1 MAEGRGTQLIPVHQ
15 VYTIFLGFAVS
26 SEPVARLMSVCI
38 CSNSLAA
45 DYRSLPAPIYRSSLY
60 PSSMFPHFHSPILP
74 FPLLVPPLSPPPRH
88 DSTRLPPRFVAA
100 QCHVT
105 WSVSKENDLCRS
117 RSISNSLAYN
127 ISFLAQMPRACNTR
141 KQSIFEIRGG
151 CLFDSIFFLFK
162 IIIPINN
169 YGNMES
175 RTFEETRIWP
185 VKNLEKIG
193 PR

>member
-1 MAEGRGTQLIPVHQ
+1 MEERGGGDGGGERNSINTGA
-15 VYTIFLGFAVS
+15 LGLYYISWFRGIKRAS
-26 SEPVARLMSVCI
+26 SPPHVCLHLFQFTCCRLP
-38 CSNSLAA
+38 
-45 DYRSLPAPIYRSSLY
+45 LPPGPDISFLY

-141 KQSIFEIRGG
+141 K
-151 CLFDSIFFLFK
+151 
-162 IIIPINN
+162 
-169 YGNMES
+169 
-175 RTFEETRIWP
+175 
-185 VKNLEKIG
+185 
-193 PR
+193 